1 MPRSAKAP
9 WCWNAPSTCMSN
21 HCGGSWEERANTSRP
36 CAALAID
43 CANPD
48 KSEALR
54 SSLPAEEPVTDA
66 DQNKNHDD
74 DANVTVGGE
83 PAVVGFLGQSF
94 IGPRNEILI
103 FGEAPEGAGHDLVDF
118 ISARRF
124 DPKELVYPSRED
136 HLKDPLHAAFDG
148 RGYLVVG

>member
-83 PAVVGFLGQSF
+83 PAVVGLFGQGL
-94 IGPRNEILI
+94 IGPGDRILVL
-103 FGEAPEGAGHDLVDF
+103 GEAPEGAGNKSLF
-118 ISARRF
+118 GAR
-124 DPKELVYPSRED
+124 V
-136 HLKDPLHAAFDG
+136 AAGGADIAAAKKRRAG
-148 RGYLVVG
+148 SLQH